1 MTFFDAINHSFATIA
16 TGGFS
21 TKNFSIASFNN
32 ISIEI
37 IVMIFMVLS
46 GIHFG
51 LTFNTILGKKN
62 NIFNSPIIKAY
73 LVFLFA
79 GIVFVSLKLFF
90 SGTYTWW
97 EAVRYSAFQVISLG
111 TTTGFATA
119 DTVNWPSFTQIILIY
134 FTIQC
139 ATAGSTSGGLKFDRV
154 LIFFKAVAKQIK
166 MIQHP
171 RAVILLK
178 VGGKSIDE
186 NIENHTMIFIIL
198 YLFIIL
204 ITTLLLSFLDIDIIT
219 AFSSSA
225 ATIGNVGP
233 GFGDVSSFGNYSD
246 LPSLGKF
253 ILTINMLLGRLEIF
267 GIISLFFIK
276 SWW

>member
-1 MTFFDAINHSFATIA
+1 
-16 TGGFS
+16 
-21 TKNFSIASFNN
+21 
-32 ISIEI
+32 
-37 IVMIFMVLS
+37 
-46 GIHFG
+46 
-51 LTFNTILGKKN
+51 
-62 NIFNSPIIKAY
+62 
-73 LVFLFA
+73 
-79 GIVFVSLKLFF
+79 
-90 SGTYTWW
+90 
-97 EAVRYSAFQVISLG
+97 
-111 TTTGFATA
+111 
-119 DTVNWPSFTQIILIY
+119 
-134 FTIQC
+134 
-139 ATAGSTSGGLKFDRV
+139 
-154 LIFFKAVAKQIK
+154 
-166 MIQHP
+166 
-171 RAVILLK
+171 
-178 VGGKSIDE
+178 
-186 NIENHTMIFIIL
+186 MIFIIL